1 LGAFR
6 VDHSKPTE
14 NIALYN
20 EVRSEKHQDKQSV
33 KMLKERDVKLEGHLT
48 LLNKALEEQWR
59 PQDSSNKKNAAV
71 TSTTARSSLTRRL
84 SASTNMLPRPS
95 TISSFVKGRL
105 SQTATSKPK
114 PLSGQSS
121 RPDVHDDDET
131 DDNEGRDLVEMH
143 GLVSIQDT
151 STASGIDSKQMQQSD
166 DLISQQQNDNNKSTA
181 NVPIATVLTASSS
194 SSSSISSSSSSITSQ
209 KAIKMEEGGKV
220 NLQRNKTS
228 KPPSDRASMES
239 ANQPTT
245 KQQLSKTSSITRT
258 PSAGSVQKQLI
269 SKSTSGN
276 FGTVI

>member
-1 LGAFR
+1 
-6 VDHSKPTE
+6 
-14 NIALYN
+14 
-20 EVRSEKHQDKQSV
+20 
-33 KMLKERDVKLEGHLT
+33 
-48 LLNKALEEQWR
+48 
-59 PQDSSNKKNAAV
+59 V

-105 SQTATSKPK
+105 SQTTTSKPK

-151 STASGIDSKQMQQSD
+151 STASVTDFKQMQQSD
-166 DLISQQQNDNNKSTA
+166 NLIPQQQTDNSESTA
-181 NVPIATVLTASSS
+181 NVPIATVLIAAS